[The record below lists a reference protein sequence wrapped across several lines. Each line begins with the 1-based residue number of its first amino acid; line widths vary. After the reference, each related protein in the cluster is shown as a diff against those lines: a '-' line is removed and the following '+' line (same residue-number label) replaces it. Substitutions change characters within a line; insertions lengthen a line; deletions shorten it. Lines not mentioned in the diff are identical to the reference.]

1 MVLNKRQIY
10 IVDDDESVCRALK
23 LLLVSREFKV
33 ATFNS
38 AEDFFSAVPNSTPGC
53 LILDI
58 NMPGLKGWEA
68 QQRLLKSGSKRP
80 VMIISADRMLGLKER
95 ALNVGAMGFLQK
107 PFNDEDLIGLI
118 NQAFFNYEAV
128 DLSLRESKMDFIK
141 QKKTG
146 VKMNENLKGKGFLVI
161 VTAMFLT
168 VSISGCNMMRG
179 AGKDVEN
186 AGGSIQRT
194 VDKND

>member
-1 MVLNKRQIY
+1 MVSNKRQIY

-95 ALNVGAMGFLQK
+95 ALNVGAIGFLQK

-168 VSISGCNMMRG
+168 VSISGCNMMSG

-186 AGGSIQRT
+186 AGESIQRT